1 MKKRGRKWDTLE
13 GVLKEACTMLK
24 QGVTHFNDPF
34 HWPVLG
40 TTGKDGS
47 SLRTVILRQF
57 IWPERILVCH
67 TDARADKVQ
76 EISNFA
82 KVSWL
87 FYHPKQK
94 VQLRISG
101 PATLHADDQFADR
114 QWANTKITSRLNY
127 CASEPPGTAIE
138 KPSSGLPDFLL
149 HKVPTLLESESGRKN
164 FMVIAG
170 RIDSMDWLILKV
182 LGNRR
187 ARFDWDE
194 NGLKAEWLIP

>member
-1 MKKRGRKWDTLE
+1 
-13 GVLKEACTMLK
+13 
-24 QGVTHFNDPF
+24 
-34 HWPVLG
+34 
-40 TTGKDGS
+40 
-47 SLRTVILRQF
+47 LRQL
-57 IWPERILVCH
+57 IWPERILICH
-67 TDARADKVQ
+67 TDARAGKVQ

-87 FYHPKQK
+87 FYHPKK
-94 VQLRISG
+94 NVQLRISG

-127 CASEPPGTAIE
+127 CASDPPGTAIE
-138 KPSSGLPDFLL
+138 KPSSGLPDFLR
-149 HKVPTLLESESGRKN
+149 HKVPTLLESERGRKN

-170 RIDSMDWLILKV
+170 RMDSMDWLILKV